1 MEDGIHARFNKSPI
15 LKRVR
20 KKRELFSRY
29 MMKMEINKI
38 KKEDITVSLL
48 IMKTMISQV
57 QKYNNMVQWLK
68 RKTSMIVESKLAWI
82 MMIIM
87 MNSFST

>member
-1 MEDGIHARFNKSPI
+1 MEDGIHARFNRSPI

-20 KKRELFSRY
+20 KKLGLFSRS

-48 IMKTMISQV
+48 IMKIMISQV
-57 QKYNNMVQWLK
+57 QKYNNMVRWLN

>member
-1 MEDGIHARFNKSPI
+1 
-15 LKRVR
+15 
-20 KKRELFSRY
+20 
-29 MMKMEINKI
+29 MEINKI

-48 IMKTMISQV
+48 IMKIMISQV